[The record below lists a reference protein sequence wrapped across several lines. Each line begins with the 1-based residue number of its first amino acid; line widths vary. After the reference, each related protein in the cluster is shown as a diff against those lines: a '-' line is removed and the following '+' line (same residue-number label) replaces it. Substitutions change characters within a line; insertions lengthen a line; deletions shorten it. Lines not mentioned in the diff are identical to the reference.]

1 MGRIAFVGALAL
13 AAGTSSISATPL
25 PDAVPIEVFA
35 ALPGI
40 QDPELSPDGTKVAAK
55 IEIEGQQ
62 DLVVQPLF
70 GGGKPS
76 ALAQGQVDINWWSWV
91 NDNWLVVGVG
101 DEINLYGYDLYARTI
116 LGVSA
121 DMKTVKEV
129 DRNRVGVEAD
139 DVIWIAHDGSP
150 RLLLSKST
158 GIQGDS
164 EWYPSVFDVDVSTGK
179 AKKIVMSVDNVWEWN
194 ADAAGNVRYGVLFDD
209 EGRRKGLIYRGP
221 EGGKF
226 QKVALAKRK
235 DDAIPPLPKIYRA
248 DGTAI
253 AFDDSD
259 GRTALYELTLPS
271 FTLGKKLYGNA
282 RYDIDGVYRNPT
294 GTDAM
299 GYSYVGKRSQTEWLD
314 ENLKEI
320 QTGLDK
326 TLGLGNGRIASWS
339 RDMKRL
345 LVEVGTPSQAGG
357 FYYWN
362 TDEDRMQRY
371 AWNNPT
377 LKSRALSPV
386 STVEYKAR
394 DGVPIEAVLT
404 LPRGR
409 KHKNLPLIVMPHGGP
424 NARDSES
431 YDWWVQFLA
440 EQGYVVIQP
449 NYRGS
454 TGYGTDFYELGKG
467 EWGGKMQD
475 DLVDAIGWL
484 AGQGVID
491 PKRVCIVGASYGGY
505 AAMRGAQRDT
515 KHYRCAVSYAGISD
529 LNAILKYDRNTMGKG
544 VVEYWKN
551 RATDFDAVSPRFHA
565 AEFGTPILIA
575 HGAVDK
581 RVPVKQSR
589 MLVSELQKAGKPYE
603 YLEQKKAD
611 HHFSRAEDRL
621 EFLRALKAFLDKHNP
636 T

>member
-1 MGRIAFVGALAL
+1 MVRIAFVGALAL
-13 AAGTSSISATPL
+13 AAGSGAISATPL

-55 IEIEGQQ
+55 IEIEGAQY
-62 DLVVQPLF
+62 LVVQPLF

-91 NDNWLVVGVG
+91 NNDWLVVGVG
-101 DEINLYGYDLYARTI
+101 DEITLYGYDLYARTI

-139 DVIWIAHDGSP
+139 DVIWIAQDGSP

-179 AKKIVMSVDNVWEWN
+179 AKKIVTSIDHVWEWD
-194 ADAAGNVRYGVLFDD
+194 ADAAGNVRYGTIWDD
-209 EGRRKGLIYRGP
+209 EGRARGLVYRGP
-221 EGGKF
+221 DGGKF
-226 QKVALAKRK
+226 ERVLLSKRK
-235 DDAIPPLPKIYRA
+235 ADSIPLPKIYRE
-248 DGTAI
+248 DGVAI
-253 AFDDSD
+253 AIDDSD
-259 GRTALYELTLPS
+259 GRNAVYELSLPS
-271 FTLGKKLYGNA
+271 FTIGKKLFGNA
-282 RYDIDGVYRNPT
+282 RYDVEDVISNQA
-294 GTDAM
+294 GTDVV
-299 GYSYVGKRSQTEWLD
+299 GYVYVDRRSHIEWLD
-314 ENLKEI
+314 ENLKDI

-326 TLGLGNGRIASWS
+326 TLGAGNGRIISWS
-339 RDMKRL
+339 RDRKRL
-345 LVEVGTPSQAGG
+345 LVEVGMPSQAGG
-357 FYYWN
+357 LYYWN
-362 TDEDRMQRY
+362 TDQESMQRIG
-371 AWNNPT
+371 WNNPT

-409 KHKNLPLIVMPHGGP
+409 QHKDLPLIVMPHGGP

-440 EQGYVVIQP
+440 EQGYAVIQP

-454 TGYGTDFYELGKG
+454 TGYGKSFYELGKG

-475 DLVDAIGWL
+475 DLIDAVGWL
-484 AGQGVID
+484 AGQGIVD
-491 PKRVCIVGASYGGY
+491 PKRACIVGASYGGY

-529 LNAILKYDRNTMGKG
+529 LNAILKYDRNMMGKG
-544 VVEYWKN
+544 VVEYWKD
-551 RATDFDAVSPRFHA
+551 RAADFDAVSPRFHA

-611 HHFSRAEDRL
+611 HHFSRAENRL
-621 EFLRALKAFLDKHNP
+621 EFLKALKAFLDKHNP
-636 T
+636 A

>member
-62 DLVVQPLF
+62 YLVVQPLF

-91 NDNWLVVGVG
+91 NDDWLVVGVG
-101 DEINLYGYDLYARTI
+101 DEITLYGYDLYAKTI

-179 AKKIVMSVDNVWEWN
+179 AKKIVTSIDHVWEWD
-194 ADAAGNVRYGVLFDD
+194 ADAAGNVRYGTIWDD
-209 EGRRKGLIYRGP
+209 DGRAKGLVYRGP
-221 EGGKF
+221 DGGKF
-226 QKVALAKRK
+226 ERVLLSKRK
-235 DDAIPPLPKIYRA
+235 AESIPLPKIYRE
-248 DGTAI
+248 DGVAVAI
-253 AFDDSD
+253 DDSD
-259 GRTALYELTLPS
+259 GRNAVYELSLPS
-271 FTLGKKLYGNA
+271 FTIGKKLFGNA
-282 RYDIDGVYRNPT
+282 RYDVDDVISNPA
-294 GTDAM
+294 GTDVV
-299 GYSYVGKRSQTEWLD
+299 GYAYVGKRSQIEWLD
-314 ENLKEI
+314 ENLKDI

-326 TLGLGNGRIASWS
+326 TLGVGNGRIISWS
-339 RDMKRL
+339 RDRKRL
-345 LVEVGTPSQAGG
+345 LVEVGMPSQAGG
-357 FYYWN
+357 LYYWN
-362 TDEDRMQRY
+362 TDQESMQRIG
-371 AWNNPT
+371 WNNST

-409 KHKNLPLIVMPHGGP
+409 QHKNLPLIVMPHGGP

-431 YDWWVQFLA
+431 YDWWAQFLA

-454 TGYGTDFYELGKG
+454 TGYGKSFYELGKG

-575 HGAVDK
+575 HGVVDK

-589 MLVSELQKAGKPYE
+589 MLVSELQKAGKPCE

-636 T
+636 A

>member
-1 MGRIAFVGALAL
+1 MVRFAFVGALAL
-13 AAGTSSISATPL
+13 AAGGGALAAPPL

-35 ALPGI
+35 ALPAI

-55 IEIEGQQ
+55 IDIEGQQ
-62 DLVVQPLF
+62 YLVVQPLF
-70 GGGKPS
+70 GGKPS
-76 ALAQGQVDINWWSWV
+76 ALAQGQSDINWWGWV
-91 NDNWLVVGVG
+91 NNDWLVVGIG
-101 DEINLYGYDLYARTI
+101 DDITLYGYDLYAKTI

-150 RLLLSKST
+150 RLLLAKST
-158 GIQGDS
+158 GIYGDD

-179 AKKIVMSVDNVWEWN
+179 AKKIVTSVDKVWEWD
-194 ADAAGNVRYGVLFDD
+194 ADAAGNVRYGVLSDD
-209 EGRRKGLIYRGP
+209 EGRRTGVIYRGP

-226 QKVALAKRK
+226 QRLAIAKQK
-235 DDAIPPLPKIYRA
+235 GASIPPLPKIYRP
-248 DGTAI
+248 DGMAI

-259 GRTALYELTLPS
+259 GRMALYELSLPS
-271 FTLGKKLYGNA
+271 FKLGKKLYGDA
-282 RYDIDGVYRNPT
+282 RYDIDTVYKT
-294 GTDAM
+294 QAGSDAM
-299 GYSYVGKRSQTEWLD
+299 GYSFVGKRLQVEWLD
-314 ENLKEI
+314 ANFKDI
-320 QTGLDK
+320 QTGLDT
-326 TLGLGNGRIASWS
+326 TLGAGNGRIVSWS

-357 FYYWN
+357 LYYWN

-371 AWNNPT
+371 AWKNAT
-377 LKSRALSPV
+377 LKNRTLSPV

-409 KHKNLPLIVMPHGGP
+409 VHKNLPLIMMPHGGP

-440 EQGYVVIQP
+440 EQGYAVMQP

-454 TGYGTDFYELGKG
+454 TGYGNAFYELGKG

-475 DLVDAIGWL
+475 DLIDGVDWLAKQGIVDA
-484 AGQGVID
+484 
-491 PKRVCIVGASYGGY
+491 KRVCIVGASYGGY

-544 VVEYWKN
+544 VVEYWKD
-551 RATDFDAVSPRFHA
+551 RASDFDAVSPRFHA

-575 HGAVDK
+575 HGAADK

-589 MLVSELQKAGKPYE
+589 MLVTELQKAGKPYE
-603 YLEQKKAD
+603 YLEQKKGD
-611 HHFSRAEDRL
+611 HFFSRAEDRL
-621 EFLRALKAFLDKHNP
+621 EFLKALRAFLDKHNP
-636 T
+636 A

>member
-1 MGRIAFVGALAL
+1 MVRIAFVGALAL
-13 AAGTSSISATPL
+13 AAGSGAISATPL

-62 DLVVQPLF
+62 YLVVQPLF
-70 GGGKPS
+70 GDGKPS

-91 NDNWLVVGVG
+91 NNDWLVVGVG
-101 DEINLYGYDLYARTI
+101 DEITLYGYDLYARTI

-139 DVIWIAHDGSP
+139 DVIWIAQDGSP

-179 AKKIVMSVDNVWEWN
+179 AKKIVTSIDHVWEWD
-194 ADAAGNVRYGVLFDD
+194 ADAAGNVRYGTIWDD
-209 EGRRKGLIYRGP
+209 EGRARGLVYRGP
-221 EGGKF
+221 DGGKF
-226 QKVALAKRK
+226 ERVLLSKRK
-235 DDAIPPLPKIYRA
+235 ADSIPLPKIYRE
-248 DGTAI
+248 DGVAI
-253 AFDDSD
+253 AIDDSD
-259 GRTALYELTLPS
+259 GRNAVYELSLPS
-271 FTLGKKLYGNA
+271 FTIGKKLFGNA
-282 RYDIDGVYRNPT
+282 RYDVEDVISNQA
-294 GTDAM
+294 GTDVV
-299 GYSYVGKRSQTEWLD
+299 GYVYVDRRSHIEWLD
-314 ENLKEI
+314 ENLKDI

-326 TLGLGNGRIASWS
+326 TLGAGNGRIISWS
-339 RDMKRL
+339 RDRKRL
-345 LVEVGTPSQAGG
+345 LVEVGMPSQAGG
-357 FYYWN
+357 LYYWN
-362 TDEDRMQRY
+362 TDQESMQRIG
-371 AWNNPT
+371 WNNPT

-409 KHKNLPLIVMPHGGP
+409 QHKDLPLIVMPHGGP

-440 EQGYVVIQP
+440 EQGYAVIQP

-454 TGYGTDFYELGKG
+454 TGYGKSFYELGKG

-475 DLVDAIGWL
+475 DLIDAVGWL
-484 AGQGVID
+484 AGQGIVD
-491 PKRVCIVGASYGGY
+491 PKRACIVGASYGGY

-529 LNAILKYDRNTMGKG
+529 LNAILKYDRNMMGKG
-544 VVEYWKN
+544 VVEYWRD
-551 RATDFDAVSPRFHA
+551 RAADFDAVSPRFHA
-565 AEFGTPILIA
+565 AEFETPILIA

-621 EFLRALKAFLDKHNP
+621 EFLKALKAFLDKHNP
-636 T
+636 A

>member
-1 MGRIAFVGALAL
+1 MYRSVVGALAL
-13 AAGTSSISATPL
+13 AGGAAVAAATPL
-25 PDAVPIEVFA
+25 PDAVPVEVFA

-40 QDPELSPDGTKVAAK
+40 DSPKLSPDGRKVAAK
-55 IEIEGQQ
+55 IEIDGQQ
-62 DLVVQPLF
+62 YLVVQPLF
-70 GGGKPS
+70 GGGQPT
-76 ALAQGQVDINWWSWV
+76 ALAQGDVDINWWKWV
-91 NDNWLVVGVG
+91 NDDWLVVGVG
-101 DEINLYGYDLYARTI
+101 DDINLYGYDLYAKSI

-121 DMKTVKEV
+121 DMKTVREV
-129 DRNRVGVEAD
+129 DKNRVGVEAD
-139 DVIWIAHDGSP
+139 NVIWIARDGSP
-150 RLLLSKST
+150 KLLLAKST
-158 GIQGDS
+158 GIHEES

-179 AKKIVMSVDNVWEWN
+179 AKMIVPSVDEVWEWD
-194 ADAAGNVRYGVLFDD
+194 ADAYGNVRYGIIYRD
-209 EGRRKGLIYRGP
+209 GKAKGVIYRGP
-221 EGGKF
+221 EGGRFEKI
-226 QKVALAKRK
+226 LLSKRPGGS
-235 DDAIPPLPKIYRA
+235 IPLPQIYRG
-248 DGTAI
+248 DGVAI
-253 AFDDSD
+253 AFDDGD
-259 GRTALYELTLPS
+259 GRDAVYELSLPS
-271 FTLGKKLYGNA
+271 FSVGKKLFGDA
-282 RYDIDGVYRNPT
+282 RYDIEDVIPDQAGT
-294 GTDAM
+294 GIA
-299 GYSYVGKRSQTEWLD
+299 GFAFVGRREQIEWLD
-314 ENLKEI
+314 EDLKEI

-326 TLGLGNGRIASWS
+326 TLGSGNGRIISWN
-339 RDMKRL
+339 RDRTRL
-345 LVEVGTPSQAGG
+345 LVEVGTPSQAGAL
-357 FYYWN
+357 YYWD
-362 TDEDRMQRY
+362 TSKESMQRIG
-371 AWNNPT
+371 WNNFALQNRT
-377 LKSRALSPV
+377 LSPV

-394 DGVPIEAVLT
+394 DGTPIEAVVT

-409 KHKNLPLIVMPHGGP
+409 QHKGLPLIVMPHGGP
-424 NARDSES
+424 EARDSEA

-454 TGYGTDFYELGKG
+454 TGYGKSFYELGKG

-484 AGQGVID
+484 AGQGIID

-575 HGAVDK
+575 HGVVDK

-636 T
+636 A